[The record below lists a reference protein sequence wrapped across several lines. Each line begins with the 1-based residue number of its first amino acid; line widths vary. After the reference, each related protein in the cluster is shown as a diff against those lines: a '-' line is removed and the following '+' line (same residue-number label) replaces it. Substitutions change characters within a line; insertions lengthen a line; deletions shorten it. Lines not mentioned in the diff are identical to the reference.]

1 MSVLQTGEVVNVS
14 PLRQAR
20 ERLGLSQTQVS
31 CKTGIHPSTIS
42 RLEAGKLYPYP
53 GWRARLARA
62 LQVPQG
68 ELFPDAR
75 G

>member
-1 MSVLQTGEVVNVS
+1 MSVRQTGEVVKVS

-20 ERLGLSQTQVS
+20 ERLGLSQTQL
-31 CKTGIHPSTIS
+31 CMMTGIAPATLS
-42 RLEAGKLYPYP
+42 RLEGGKLYPYP

-62 LQVPQG
+62 LKVPQG
-68 ELFPDAR
+68 ELFPDVR